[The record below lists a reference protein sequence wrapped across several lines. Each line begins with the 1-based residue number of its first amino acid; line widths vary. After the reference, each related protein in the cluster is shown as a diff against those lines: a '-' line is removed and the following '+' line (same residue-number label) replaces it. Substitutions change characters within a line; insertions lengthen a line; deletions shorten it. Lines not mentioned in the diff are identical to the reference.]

1 MVTLADILDIVV
13 NIGLI
18 VIGVV
23 VGFIASVLRD
33 SVNIKNKTKQE
44 FKIKKQQKLEE
55 LLNLLETINK
65 DSLISMS
72 LNLTEDS
79 NEQIKILKYI
89 LQSQFENPEIIT
101 YNEDNYAKIKTIA
114 SLYLNKYEQH
124 VNNHIA
130 MIKGLDLYRQLSL
143 ENSINAT
150 KLVHEFRN
158 KQSLMRKDEEKVEKL
173 NKKLEEDKCKEEKLE
188 KEIDISL
195 SEFKI
200 VIVKE
205 LKS

>member
-89 LQSQFENPEIIT
+89 LQSQFENQEIIT

-150 KLVHEFRN
+150 KLVHGFRN
-158 KQSLMRKDEEKVEKL
+158 KPSLMRKDAEKVEKL
-173 NKKLEEDKCKEEKLE
+173 NKKVEEDKCKEEELE